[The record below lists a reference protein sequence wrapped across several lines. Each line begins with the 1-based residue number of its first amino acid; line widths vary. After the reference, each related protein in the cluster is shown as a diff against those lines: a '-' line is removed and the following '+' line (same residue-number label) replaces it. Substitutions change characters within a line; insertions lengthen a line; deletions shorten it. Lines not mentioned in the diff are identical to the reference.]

1 MFIFHLHFKKNCTCL
16 QLPRGQKKKARDKNF
31 FFLGFQ
37 HFGGLLLS
45 SQVHLGENPHSPNGR
60 TYQEVN
66 YSNVKVF
73 YQRLILFGSNLSI
86 QLSNYNR
93 KGKFH
98 CVDNFIIFQ
107 MVITWL
113 FFCRQIYWWRL
124 TDVKKSHKPHHRT
137 KNKNDLSTY
146 SSSVAIFVMYKT
158 FFQMQNM
165 KPDPHLPN
173 WSCICVFFSFGC
185 SSYQQPP
192 ASNFRSVCSY
202 RCFCSYYYFFYVC
215 KILT

>member
-1 MFIFHLHFKKNCTCL
+1 MEHVYISFTFKKNCTCL

-93 KGKFH
+93 KGEFH

-113 FFCRQIYWWRL
+113 FSVDKYIDGDWQMLKRA
-124 TDVKKSHKPHHRT
+124 TSHTIERRIKM
-137 KNKNDLSTY
+137 
-146 SSSVAIFVMYKT
+146 IF
-158 FFQMQNM
+158 
-165 KPDPHLPN
+165 PLILPLLL
-173 WSCICVFFSFGC
+173 F
-185 SSYQQPP
+185 
-192 ASNFRSVCSY
+192 
-202 RCFCSYYYFFYVC
+202 
-215 KILT
+215 L